1 MRIWIC
7 LKGGLVLVF
16 GYCGVMYKSNH
27 FRFTILKDKIKGID
41 VAGRLTVQGAK
52 SHSKEKKR
60 QSVCW
65 EAAGGPFL
73 SISGSSFVKVKANSE
88 ISDFG
93 KGIGGRHKVWGFQ
106 QKGEVRID
114 EGDGIAIEYACVG
127 GHWYFA
133 EFFELWCRIAATVFD
148 TAGTH
153 LKAQE
158 NGVKNKCRFG
168 IDRPWQGMRFYI
180 SKGSCCDWESL
191 VVSVCLL
198 GHVGNEFLEHRE
210 RFGAIK
216 G

>member
-133 EFFELWCRIAATVFD
+133 EFVRLWFRITVVVLAIPR
-148 TAGTH
+148 TR
-153 LKAQE
+153 LKAQADCIE
-158 NGVKNKCRFG
+158 DTCRFG
-168 IDRPWQGMRFYI
+168 RGTPKWGMSF
-180 SKGSCCDWESL
+180 
-191 VVSVCLL
+191 
-198 GHVGNEFLEHRE
+198 
-210 RFGAIK
+210 
-216 G
+216 